1 LPEPSEPPNC
11 FVSYTW
17 DSSAH
22 KSWVR
27 ELATRLTKN
36 GVDVILDQWD
46 LKYGDDLPHFME
58 TAVRES
64 DFVLLVCTPEYARKS
79 NEGKGG
85 AGYEKRIVTGEM
97 FQSVNQS
104 KFIPIVRKGSNNEA
118 LPTFLQYK
126 NYIDF
131 RKDSE
136 FNERLKELLHQLHD
150 VPENPRPKLGPSP
163 FRKKQVEP
171 GDSRKRAATP
181 TIPGLPP
188 NLTEAFAL
196 PHQEK
201 KSRAQTQTEWD
212 IEENFDLEGAEY
224 QPIRVE
230 LKAGDRLTGFV
241 KADGQVTAYLLG
253 ENSFR
258 SFDEGLGFNYDWG
271 REDPVKLTKVAYE
284 ATETRAF
291 QFVVSNGY
299 EDGDREDFDP
309 VSVEVKLRIEN

>member
-1 LPEPSEPPNC
+1 M
-11 FVSYTW
+11 
-17 DSSAH
+17 
-22 KSWVR
+22 
-27 ELATRLTKN
+27 
-36 GVDVILDQWD
+36 DVILDQWD

-181 TIPGLPP
+181 TSPGLPP

>member
-1 LPEPSEPPNC
+1 M
-11 FVSYTW
+11 
-17 DSSAH
+17 
-22 KSWVR
+22 
-27 ELATRLTKN
+27 
-36 GVDVILDQWD
+36 LDQWD

-150 VPENPRPKLGPSP
+150 VPKNPRPKLGRSP
-163 FRKKQVEP
+163 FPTKQVEP
-171 GDSRKRAATP
+171 GESRKGAAT
-181 TIPGLPP
+181 TAIPNMPP
-188 NLTEAFAL
+188 DLTEAFTL
-196 PHQEK
+196 PRGKEQ
-201 KSRAQTQTEWD
+201 SRVQAQAEWN
-212 IEENFDLEGAEY
+212 IEENFDLEAAEY
-224 QPIRVE
+224 QPIPVD
-230 LKAGDRLTGFV
+230 LKAGNRLTGFV

-258 SFDEGLGFNYDWG
+258 SFDEGLGFHYDWG
-271 REDPVKLTKVAYE
+271 REDPVKLTKVSYE

-291 QFVVSNGY
+291 RFVVSNGY
-299 EDGDREDFDP
+299 EDEAGEDFDP